1 MKLKKSV
8 QKKGKI
14 VLLIIIIFVILA
26 CGFLIYKRFFVKD
39 NKPNKVKIEE
49 KIDDYG
55 YVLEENESKL
65 YKDLFKE
72 LIKTLNKDEIEG
84 EKYASLVAELLVV
97 DFYNLDNK
105 ISKNDIG
112 GVQFIKSEY
121 QENFA
126 LEASETVYKYIEHNI
141 YGNREQELPVVSKVE
156 VVDVE
161 KTTYRYNDIVD
172 DNTYKVNVKLEY
184 EKDLGYPSN
193 VTVVLIHN
201 DKKLEVIKMY

>member
-8 QKKGKI
+8 QKK
-14 VLLIIIIFVILA
+14 
-26 CGFLIYKRFFVKD
+26 D
-39 NKPNKVKIEE
+39 
-49 KIDDYG
+49 
-55 YVLEENESKL
+55 
-65 YKDLFKE
+65 
-72 LIKTLNKDEIEG
+72 
-84 EKYASLVAELLVV
+84 
-97 DFYNLDNK
+97 K